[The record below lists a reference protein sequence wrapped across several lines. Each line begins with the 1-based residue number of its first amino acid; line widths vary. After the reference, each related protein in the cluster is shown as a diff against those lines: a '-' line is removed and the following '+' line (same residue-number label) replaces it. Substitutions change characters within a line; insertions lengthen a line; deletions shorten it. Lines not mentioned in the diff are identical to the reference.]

1 MACIKKNMMTNLHEN
16 VETLM
21 VNDYMSMLK
30 NICIVNTDLREHVE
44 KHGKDTD
51 LHEHV
56 EEHGDPAAGR
66 HCYVQ
71 QHVLP
76 KICFENIVMHVL
88 YFDAVDI

>member
-1 MACIKKNMMTNLHEN
+1 MMTNLHEN
-16 VETLM
+16 VEH
-21 VNDYMSMLK
+21 VK
-30 NICIVNTDLREHVE
+30 EHIVN
-44 KHGKDTD
+44 TD

-76 KICFENIVMHVL
+76 KICFENVVMHVL
-88 YFDAVDI
+88 HFDPVDRKILIYRRIE

>member
-1 MACIKKNMMTNLHEN
+1 MMTNLHEN
-16 VETLM
+16 VEH
-21 VNDYMSMLK
+21 VNEH
-30 NICIVNTDLREHVE
+30 IVN
-44 KHGKDTD
+44 TD

-88 YFDAVDI
+88 YFDAVDRKILIYRRIE